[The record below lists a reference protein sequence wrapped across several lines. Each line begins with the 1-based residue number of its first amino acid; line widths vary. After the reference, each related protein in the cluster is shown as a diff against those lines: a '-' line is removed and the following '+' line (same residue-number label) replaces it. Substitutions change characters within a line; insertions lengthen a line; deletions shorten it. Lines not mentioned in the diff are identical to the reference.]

1 MTHLILNVLIALW
14 HSVGQLMLG
23 IFVGAYLT
31 RSWQRKQWIL
41 DGKRTE
47 YRELLTVLSESVYC
61 MLHNSPHLGIGIFT
75 AATTG
80 EQERKSYE
88 ADIKARS
95 AIEDRILIAAFIRN
109 QNVLER
115 WQLLAAHKDV
125 RQFINCWKE
134 LHNALIKASHK
145 DLGIK

>member
-1 MTHLILNVLIALW
+1 MTHLILNVLITLW
-14 HSVGQLMLG
+14 HSVGQLLLG

-61 MLHNSPHLGIGIFT
+61 ILHNSPYLGIGVF
-75 AATTG
+75 TG

-88 ADIKARS
+88 ADIQARS
-95 AIEDRILIAAFIRN
+95 VIEDRILIAGFIRN
-109 QNVLER
+109 QKVLER
-115 WQLLAAHKDV
+115 WHSLAALKDAK
-125 RQFINCWKE
+125 QFINYWNE
-134 LHNALIKASHK
+134 LHDDMIKASHN
-145 DLGIK
+145 DLGLK